1 MGKLKLSNNGRDMH
15 LRLADSRQAFYSCC
29 WLAVLHVESEPCSSP
44 CLEGQLY
51 KAQRE
56 DLLV

>member
-15 LRLADSRQAFYSCC
+15 LRLADSRQASYPCC

-44 CLEGQLY
+44 CLEGQLDNT
-51 KAQRE
+51 QHE